1 MASIISWIYFFA
13 AAFLFGTA
21 ATVKLL
27 AWVLVRN
34 SEYAGG
40 EKFLG
45 NFISTIVALV
55 GIYLMYLSISR
66 F

>member
-1 MASIISWIYFFA
+1 MVSTLSWICMFA
-13 AAFLFGTA
+13 SAFLFGIA

-27 AWVLVRN
+27 AWILVRN

-45 NFISTIVALV
+45 NLISIIFALIGFYFV
-55 GIYLMYLSISR
+55 YLSIR
-66 F
+66 AF